1 MLTSSKLPHLIHRCH
16 FNRSFPSTKVF
27 RSAAHSTAIQ
37 PSRTPPP
44 HDKAALL
51 VIGNE
56 ILSGSVIDTNTPWLA
71 KLLWSRGVDLLNVEY
86 IPDDQPTIIASIKRM
101 KTAVGPTG
109 CIFTSGGIGPTH
121 DDITYASIAKA
132 CNVDLK
138 QHPPTV
144 QKMEEHYKQR
154 NIELNEARLRM
165 ALLPSPA
172 DDVLSTPGL
181 WVPLVVIQSIYILP
195 GIPRLFTSMIEANK
209 ERFRGPAALSVTLF
223 SNAGEGDLADALS
236 LVAEQHGAA
245 VRIGS
250 YPNTEID
257 MFKENRDSSGGY
269 RVKVVFESRNE
280 KALREAVDAATKV
293 LPSLNCYKDF

>member
-1 MLTSSKLPHLIHRCH
+1 MMLTSSKLRQIIHRSH
-16 FNRSFPSTKVF
+16 FNRSFPSTRRF
-27 RSAAHSTAIQ
+27 LSAAQPTATQLSTT
-37 PSRTPPP
+37 PPPPP

-56 ILSGSVIDTNTPWLA
+56 ILSGSVTDTNTPWLA

-86 IPDDQPTIIASIKRM
+86 IPDDEPTIISSIKRM
-101 KTAVGPTG
+101 KTTVGPTG

-132 CNVDLK
+132 FNVDLQ

-181 WVPLVVIQSIYILP
+181 WVPLAVIQSIYILP

-209 ERFRGPAALSVTLF
+209 ERFKGPAALSETLL

-236 LVAEQHGAA
+236 LVAEQHGAT

-250 YPNTEID
+250 YPNTKID
-257 MFKENRDSSGGY
+257 MFKENRGSSGGY
-269 RVKVVFESRNE
+269 RVKVVFESRDE
-280 KALREAVDAATKV
+280 KALQGAVEAAKKV
-293 LPSLNCYKDF
+293 LPKLIL